1 MAFQG
6 LAGDNDWPRRP
17 RGATIR
23 RHKSGTNHTIS
34 LIKAGLL
41 CLAVLLLPSCSS
53 VHIGDMPHWMG
64 GLPADAPPRR
74 GTAEYDA
81 WMAKR
86 TQEAASPKT
95 EQQQAE

>member
-6 LAGDNDWPRRP
+6 LAGGNDWPRRP

-23 RHKSGTNHTIS
+23 RHKSGMNRAIS
-34 LIKAGLL
+34 LIKAALL

-64 GLPADAPPRR
+64 GLPADAPPRP
-74 GTAEYDA
+74 GTLEYDA

-86 TQEAASPKT
+86 AEEAARPKT
-95 EQQQAE
+95 EQQPK

>member
-6 LAGDNDWPRRP
+6 LAGGNDWPRRP
-17 RGATIR
+17 RGATIW
-23 RHKSGTNHTIS
+23 RHKSGMNRAIS
-34 LIKAGLL
+34 LIKAALL

-64 GLPADAPPRR
+64 GLPADVPPRP
-74 GTAEYDA
+74 GTLEYDA

-86 TQEAASPKT
+86 AEEAARPKT
-95 EQQQAE
+95 EQQPK